1 MKGYFEIFVIGLR
14 HLKKCI
20 IDDARDDAD
29 ETRRIGMAGLIAFI
43 PLALLL
49 YLVKKND
56 LKNYGEWSVGAIYE
70 ERGGKNAH
78 FLYRFYVD
86 SIEYVG
92 SAASRMSKICIGDSL
107 YVHYDRT
114 NPSNNAPGR
123 YFEYVLDTE
132 QLPDTVYYRRKMNN
146 QRRPLIYQ

>member
-1 MKGYFEIFVIGLR
+1 MKGYFEVFAIGFR
-14 HLKKCI
+14 FLKNWLTEENHIDQRLGMFLSI
-20 IDDARDDAD
+20 I
-29 ETRRIGMAGLIAFI
+29 ILFF
-43 PLALLL
+43 
-49 YLVKKND
+49 LVSQCMIEEND
-56 LKNYGEWSVGAIYE
+56 LDNYGEWSVGAIYKKE
-70 ERGGKNAH
+70 GGKNAK

-86 SIEYVG
+86 SIEYIG
-92 SAASRMSKICIGDSL
+92 SAPCGVSKICIGDSL

>member
-1 MKGYFEIFVIGLR
+1 MKSYFEFFAIGFR
-14 HLKKCI
+14 YIKNWYT
-20 IDDARDDAD
+20 D
-29 ETRRIGMAGLIAFI
+29 EEHDGRIGMAPLIVVLFFYFTHCMI
-43 PLALLL
+43 EDNNLQS
-49 YLVKKND
+49 
-56 LKNYGEWSVGAIYE
+56 YGKWTVGAVYDIYSI
-70 ERGGKNAH
+70 KASDY
-78 FLYRFYVD
+78 YRYQFYVD
-86 SIEYVG
+86 GVRYTGDIG
-92 SAASRMSKICIGDSL
+92 KGISKICIGDSL